1 MGVKPYTAHLFLM
14 PRPPPRLS
22 PSLTVFPNHNNR
34 WPRNRRRRSPQ
45 ITSTMSTT
53 RTTSLPCPF
62 SLPPFARDR
71 DQLGHPVLLVQ
82 CVYGLMRPWCVID
95 LTVAALPLSRSVFC
109 QDDDVDATFIGAVEL
124 GSSFSGVSEDRQLRG
139 IGRHTCT
146 KLQLLGPHRT
156 KFRSSLGG
164 FKTRS

>member
-1 MGVKPYTAHLFLM
+1 MGVKPYTAHLFLV

-22 PSLTVFPNHNNR
+22 PSLAVSPNHNNR
-34 WPRNRRRRSPQ
+34 WPRNRRRSSSQ
-45 ITSTMSTT
+45 ITSTMITT
-53 RTTSLPCPF
+53 RMSSLPCPF

-82 CVYGLMRPWCVID
+82 CVYGLMRPWCVHRFDCGCPAFI
-95 LTVAALPLSRSVFC
+95 AFC
-109 QDDDVDATFIGAVEL
+109 FCRDDDVDATFISAVEL

-156 KFRSSLGG
+156 KFGSSLGG